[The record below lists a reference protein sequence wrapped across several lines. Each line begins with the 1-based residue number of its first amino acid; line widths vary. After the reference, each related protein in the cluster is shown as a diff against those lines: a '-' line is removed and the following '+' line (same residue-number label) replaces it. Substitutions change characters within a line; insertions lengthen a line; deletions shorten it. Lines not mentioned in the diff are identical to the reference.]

1 MRPMGELRSSLRTWY
16 YALADECGVRAH
28 RLPLAEP
35 AQAWLLPEMARA
47 RPRER
52 ERERERVRRIRAQKD
67 IAQSDVNSAEEK
79 EEEEEEK
86 KK

>member
-1 MRPMGELRSSLRTWY
+1 
-16 YALADECGVRAH
+16 
-28 RLPLAEP
+28 
-35 AQAWLLPEMARA
+35 
-47 RPRER
+47 
-52 ERERERVRRIRAQKD
+52 VRRIRAQKD